1 MIERLKCRKQ
11 TLGRTLARSHRIS
24 TALGVSLLWSVAHP
38 HKEALNGGSPTLEEN
53 TKIGENL
60 RLCPNIEET
69 LKLSLKLGG
78 SFRGEFV
85 QKEL

>member
-1 MIERLKCRKQ
+1 
-11 TLGRTLARSHRIS
+11 
-24 TALGVSLLWSVAHP
+24 VSLLWSVAHL

-53 TKIGENL
+53 AKTGENL
-60 RLCPNIEET
+60 RLCPNTEES
-69 LKLSLKLGG
+69 LKLSLELGG